1 MGRFPDNPAMKEV
14 RRSAL
19 VSFPASRVYGVIAD
33 VESYP
38 RFLPWCTHARVEERR
53 DDEVVA
59 TVGIRRG
66 PLGGEFTT
74 RNRLVQDR
82 SISMQLVQGPFSA
95 LEGLWTVDPLG
106 DAGCRVELLLRF
118 EFANRLS
125 GAVLGPVFEEVAASL
140 VDAFVRRVREAAPP

>member
-1 MGRFPDNPAMKEV
+1 MKDI

-19 VSFPASRVYGVIAD
+19 VGFPASQVYAVIAD

-38 RFLPWCTHARVEERR
+38 QFLPWCTHARIDERSG
-53 DDEVVA
+53 DEVVA
-59 TVGIRRG
+59 TVGIKRG

-74 RNRLVQDR
+74 RNRLVPDH
-82 SISMQLVQGPFSA
+82 SIAMNLVRGPFST
-95 LEGLWTVDPLG
+95 LEGLWTVEPLG
-106 DAGCRVELLLRF
+106 EKGCRVELALRF

-140 VDAFVRRVREAAPP
+140 VDAFVRRARETGPA

>member
-1 MGRFPDNPAMKEV
+1 MKDI

-19 VSFPASRVYGVIAD
+19 VGFPASRVYGVIAD

-38 RFLPWCTHARVEERR
+38 LFLPWCTHARVDERR
-53 DDEVVA
+53 EDEVVA

-74 RNRLVQDR
+74 RNRLVPDR
-82 SISMQLVQGPFSA
+82 SIAMQLVRGPFST

-106 DAGCRVELLLRF
+106 DSGCRVELALRF
-118 EFANRLS
+118 EFESRLR

-140 VDAFVRRVREAAPP
+140 VDAFVRRAREVGTA